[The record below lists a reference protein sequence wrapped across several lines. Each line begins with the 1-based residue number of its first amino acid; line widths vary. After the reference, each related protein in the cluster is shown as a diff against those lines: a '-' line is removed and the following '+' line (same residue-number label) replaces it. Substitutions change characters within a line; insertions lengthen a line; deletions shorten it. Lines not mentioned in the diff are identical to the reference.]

1 MKMLVAGASII
12 AVLALV
18 FGVAWWFGRGRKID
32 DIDTET
38 ERMANLF
45 TTEAMGEA
53 DWLANATGL
62 SRAVTW
68 SMAEKAMERAAMKL
82 RNRKHG

>member
-1 MKMLVAGASII
+1 MTALIAGTAII
-12 AVLALV
+12 AVLAAT
-18 FGVAWWFGRGRKID
+18 FGVAWWFGRPRRID

-45 TTEAMGEA
+45 TAEAMGEA

-62 SRAVTW
+62 SRDVTW
-68 SMAEKAMERAAMKL
+68 AMAEKALERAAMKL